1 MHLGANCYGKGEVRL
16 VKVVRTPGR
25 HELRD
30 LTVHVALEG
39 EFEAAHTVGDNTDL
53 LATDTM
59 RNTVYALAKQDLGLD
74 RDVRAPARG
83 PLRGGRA
90 VGDACAGADRGAP
103 VGPARLPRAR
113 VPARDRRHARVHG
126 AKARA

>member
-1 MHLGANCYGKGEVRL
+1 MGANRYGKGEVRL

-59 RNTVYALAKQDLGLD
+59 RNTVYALAKDDLGPIE
-74 RDVRAPARG
+74 AFARRLADHFVEAG
-83 PLRGGRA
+83 PS
-90 VGDACAGADRGAP
+90 
-103 VGPARLPRAR
+103 
-113 VPARDRRHARVHG
+113 
-126 AKARA
+126 

>member
-59 RNTVYALAKQDLGLD
+59 RNTVYALAKTDS
-74 RDVRAPARG
+74 
-83 PLRGGRA
+83 
-90 VGDACAGADRGAP
+90 
-103 VGPARLPRAR
+103 RAR
-113 VPARDRRHARVHG
+113 SSRSRARSPTTSWRPGRR
-126 AKARA
+126 